1 MLKRIF
7 GNNDKEEEN
16 GNILSAADSEENG
29 LWGRLKKGLRKTQR
43 EISSKFESI
52 FLPGR
57 AIDEDFFE
65 ELEEVLVLSDI
76 GAFTAAKL
84 VEELREYVLM
94 ENVKDE
100 QVVKKYICDKLAEML
115 SQYEGVIE
123 CTNTP
128 HVIMVVGVN
137 GVGKT
142 TTIGKLASRFLKEG
156 KEVMLA
162 AGDTFRAAADK
173 QLGIW
178 GERSGVEVI
187 GGKEGADPSS
197 VAYDSVK
204 AALSRNVDILIID
217 TAGRMHVKKNL
228 MEELKKMKRVV
239 DKALPGAP
247 HEIILVID
255 ATTGQNA
262 LSQAKMFQD
271 TVGLTG
277 VIMTKLDGTAKG
289 GIIISVALDTGVPV
303 KFVGVGEDI
312 ESLQPFNGKAFVEAI
327 FNK

>member
-1 MLKRIF
+1 MFKKIF
-7 GNNDKEEEN
+7 GDKNKSVEEN
-16 GNILSAADSEENG
+16 KILSHGSADEKS
-29 LWGRLKKGLRKTQR
+29 LWGKLKKGLKKTQR
-43 EISSKFESI
+43 EISSKFESL

-57 AIDEDFFE
+57 ILNDDFFE
-65 ELEEVLVLSDI
+65 ELEEILVLSDI
-76 GAFTAAKL
+76 GIATAEKL

-100 QVVKKYICDKLAEML
+100 QSVKRYICDKLGEML
-115 SQYEGVIE
+115 SGYEGTIE
-123 CTNTP
+123 CSDLP
-128 HVIMVVGVN
+128 YVIMVVGVN

-178 GERSGVEVI
+178 GDRSGVDVI
-187 GGKEGADPSS
+187 KGREGADPSS
-197 VAYDSVK
+197 VAYDSVVAAVSRK
-204 AALSRNVDILIID
+204 ADVLIID

-228 MEELKKMKRVV
+228 MDELKKMKKAV

-262 LSQAKMFQD
+262 ASQTKMFTD
-271 TVGLTG
+271 AVGLTG
-277 VIMTKLDGTAKG
+277 IIMTKLDGTAKG
-289 GIIISVALDTGVPV
+289 GVLVSIALDTGIPV
-303 KFVGVGEDI
+303 KYIGVGEDI
-312 ESLQPFNGKAFVEAI
+312 ESLQPFNGKAFAEAI
-327 FNK
+327 FEV

>member
-1 MLKRIF
+1 MFKNIF
-7 GNNDKEEEN
+7 SDKNKSEEEN
-16 GNILSAADSEENG
+16 KILSSDGTDEKS
-29 LWGRLKKGLRKTQR
+29 LWGRLKKGLKKTQR
-43 EISSKFESI
+43 EISSKFESL

-57 AIDEDFFE
+57 MLDDDFFE

-76 GAFTAAKL
+76 GIKTAGQL

-100 QVVKKYICDKLAEML
+100 QSVKRYICDKLGEML
-115 SQYEGVIE
+115 SRYEGTLE
-123 CTNTP
+123 CSHLP

-178 GERSGVEVI
+178 GERSGVDVI
-187 GGKEGADPSS
+187 KGREGADPSS
-197 VAYDSVK
+197 VAYDSVAAAVSRK
-204 AALSRNVDILIID
+204 ADVLIID

-228 MEELKKMKRVV
+228 MDELKKMKKVV

-262 LSQAKMFQD
+262 LTQTKMFSD
-271 TVGLTG
+271 AVGLTG
-277 VIMTKLDGTAKG
+277 IIMTKLDGTAKG
-289 GIIISVALDTGVPV
+289 GVLVSIALDTGIPV
-303 KFVGVGEDI
+303 KYIGVGEDI
-312 ESLQPFNGKAFVEAI
+312 ESLQPFNGKAFAEAI
-327 FNK
+327 FEA